1 MSHRAILP
9 KFSRSRGANRETES
23 DGAGPQGGSKLVSG
37 HSAAGCGSSI
47 AHNSWLRVWS
57 LRTVC
62 ARSGYKRLWG
72 RRHADD
78 WIIHRRDALSFGQL
92 AALRVALFSSANESL
107 KEALQV
113 EMSNTWI
120 LALASLILAWT
131 MATIAYLT
139 SPEIGRLVFAWIG
152 GSTLWIITIPYTN
165 FASGTMQALGRDGA
179 NSAVALAGC
188 AAEIALG
195 AIVFLVLR
203 PSLATAL
210 FVASFGSGVMSIVF
224 LLYRVQY
231 IQRVVKFRFNFR
243 ARLNKNWPR
252 SLWFSVMAGLDGLVY
267 MLVFSAAVI
276 IASGY
281 SPASGAAVA
290 GAVAVARL
298 FILPVKQL
306 GFVGGRW
313 IAQGVMP
320 PADGLRFV
328 RLVSFIV
335 CAACALLFL
344 SWAIIST
351 SVPIALALLVALQLT
366 LEPVAGVEYAV
377 LKVAAGPQAGV
388 LWLIVC
394 YGVLAPLGLIAIAG
408 FEIGEAW
415 IIWSLLLLV
424 RALFALGALFLT
436 RRLTQSVA
444 SAERA

>member
-1 MSHRAILP
+1 MELVRRAA
-9 KFSRSRGANRETES
+9 ANSLAAT
-23 DGAGPQGGSKLVSG
+23 APQVVGLALLTIVGFEYGVSG
-37 HSAAGCGSSI
+37 QSALGAATSVFGAAVMLTIGSSI
-47 AHNSWLRVWS
+47 VAMRLVSVNLRPS
-57 LRTVC
+57 E
-62 ARSGYKRLWG
+62 SP
-72 RRHADD
+72 
-78 WIIHRRDALSFGQL
+78 S
-92 AALRVALFSSANESL
+92 FSSANESL

-120 LALASLILAWT
+120 LALTSLILAWT

-179 NSAVALAGC
+179 NSAVAFAGC